1 MQLSAGDK
9 LGPYEILA
17 PIGAGG
23 MGEVYKA
30 RDTRLD
36 RIVALKVS
44 KSEFSERFER
54 EARAISAL
62 NHSHICQLYDLG
74 PNYLVMEYIGG
85 APLKGPLPLKKA
97 LEYAEQIAS
106 ALDAAHSKKITHRDL
121 KPANILVTKQGVKLL
136 DFGLAKIEKPLAVD
150 QETMTMGLTMKGQI
164 LGTLLYMSPEQVNG
178 QEADARSDIF
188 SFGLVLYEM
197 LTGKRAFEGS
207 TPASVIGAILERPA
221 PSIADIAPRTLD
233 GILLRCLEKNPEN
246 RWQTARDLH
255 AALELLGRATSPA
268 VAPPPPPTRLA
279 WLVAAVATLALTAL
293 AFFHFRE
300 ASLPE
305 PRNVRFQIPP
315 PEKSSIDYFKLSP
328 DGRLLAF
335 TTGRRLW
342 IRSFDTLQALALP
355 GTEGADR
362 MFWSPDSQFIAF
374 FAQGKLKKIAASG
387 GPVQILCN
395 APEAYGGTWN
405 RDGVIVLPLSLTS
418 GLFKVFASGG
428 DPVPVAQTSAS
439 TPAVQARF
447 PEFLPDG
454 RHFLYSGGD
463 LGGDKQRRSIYY
475 GSLDGTPPIRLL
487 PDLISNA
494 TYVQAAGTA
503 GQAVVQDGY
512 LLFRRGEALM
522 AQRFNPTRVS
532 LTGDASPVAEKVG
545 GDVLWTAFSVSENG
559 MLVYAPSADATVQM
573 SWKDRTGKQV
583 GLFGQPGTYDNFRL
597 APDEKRIAFA
607 NSPSG
612 NSGNRDVWVL
622 DSVRGVISRL
632 TFDPAIDDP
641 PMWSPDG
648 LRVVWASNRSG
659 LFDLYVKSANGA
671 GPEQLLVKMGAPAGW
686 PEDWSRDGRFII
698 YQIPGT
704 KTGQDIWIA
713 PQASEGAE
721 GKPFPYLQSQFDEKH
736 GRFSP
741 DGRWVAYTSNESGR
755 EEVYVQSFPRSGSRL
770 QISTG
775 GGREPQWRKDGT
787 EVFYISEDRTL
798 VAVPVKFTSS
808 ASEPLQLG
816 QPKPLF
822 PVTLPDTFFV
832 GRSYEVSNDGQRFLM
847 PAIASDTAPPLTVVL
862 NWQTGLKK

>member
-1 MQLSAGDK
+1 MPLSAGDK

-30 RDTRLD
+30 RDTRLN

-44 KSEFSERFER
+44 KSEFSERFEQ

-62 NHSHICQLYDLG
+62 NHTHICQLYDVG
-74 PNYLVMEYIGG
+74 PNYLVMEYIEG
-85 APLKGPLPLKKA
+85 APLKGPLPLGKA
-97 LEYAEQIAS
+97 LECAGQIAS
-106 ALDAAHSKKITHRDL
+106 ALDAAHTKKITHRDL

-207 TPASVIGAILERPA
+207 TSARVMGAILERPA
-221 PSIADIAPRTLD
+221 PSIADVAPRALD
-233 GILLRCLEKNPEN
+233 GILQRCLEKDPEN

-255 AALELLGRATSPA
+255 AALELLGPAISPA
-268 VAPPPPPTRLA
+268 VAPPPSPTRLA
-279 WLVAAVATLALTAL
+279 WLVAAVATLALSAL

-300 ASLPE
+300 APPPE

-342 IRSFDTLQALALP
+342 IRSLDTLQALALP
-355 GTEGADR
+355 GTEGAYR

-395 APEAYGGTWN
+395 APEGYGGTWN

-418 GLFKVFASGG
+418 GLFQVSAGGG
-428 DPVPVAQTSAS
+428 DPVPLAQTSAS
-439 TPAVQARF
+439 TPVVQARF

-463 LGGDKQRRSIYY
+463 SGGDKLEGRSIYY

-494 TYVQAAGTA
+494 TYVQAVGTP
-503 GQAVVQDGY
+503 GQAGAVQNGY

-522 AQRFNPTRVS
+522 AQRF
-532 LTGDASPVAEKVG
+532 
-545 GDVLWTAFSVSENG
+545 
-559 MLVYAPSADATVQM
+559 
-573 SWKDRTGKQV
+573 KQV
-583 GLFGQPGTYDNFRL
+583 GLFGPPGTYDNFRL
-597 APDEKRIAFA
+597 APDEKRIAFGK
-607 NSPSG
+607 SPSG

-622 DSVRGVISRL
+622 DSVRGVTSRL

-659 LFDLYVKSANGA
+659 MFDLYVKSANGA

-713 PQASEGAE
+713 PQASESAE
-721 GKPFPYLQSQFDEKH
+721 HKPFPYLQSQFDEKH
-736 GRFSP
+736 ARFSP

-755 EEVYVQSFPRSGSRL
+755 EEVYVQSFPRSGSKF

-816 QPKPLF
+816 QPKPLL
-822 PVTLPDTFFV
+822 PVTLMDTFFV

-847 PAIASDTAPPLTVVL
+847 PDIASGATAPPLTVVL
-862 NWQTGLKK
+862 NWQTALKK